1 MATRTT
7 RSKKAKPTEAQDSG
21 FMAAF
26 RELGVEKGINPEILF
41 DAIEAAL
48 VAAYKRNFNAAQNVR
63 VTLDRTSGQYHV
75 YAIKTV
81 VEEVQDSIQEISLA
95 MAQQI
100 SPNYQLDDTL
110 EVEVTPAN
118 FGRIAAQTA
127 KQVVVQRIREAERG
141 IIYEEFSSRE
151 GDIVTGLVQRV
162 ENRNVYVDLGKT
174 EAIMPQAEQIANEEY
189 AVNDRIK
196 AIITEVKN
204 STKGPQVLLSRTHP
218 DLLKRLFELE
228 VPEIHDGV
236 VEIKSVAREAGMR
249 SKIAVYAK
257 DESVDPIGSCVGHRG
272 FRVQAIV
279 DELRNEKID
288 IVKWSED
295 PAVYIANALSP
306 AKVVSVDVAE
316 SEKMSRVVVP
326 DYQLSLAIGKEG
338 QNARLA
344 AKLTGWKIDIK
355 SETQAEEEGEFQ
367 PPVSAGSAD
376 EATDELG
383 GEDFLAEFENDT
395 FEADEAAETSAGEM
409 TDSEAGNEAA
419 DSAEAVEASDGE
431 AEAEAA
437 EEAEPQQ
444 DEDKV
449 EV

>member
-1 MATRTT
+1 
-7 RSKKAKPTEAQDSG
+7 
-21 FMAAF
+21 MAAF

-63 VTLDRTSGQYHV
+63 VALDRTSGQYHV

-81 VEEVQDSIQEISLA
+81 VEEAEDSIQEISLA

-100 SPNYQLDDTL
+100 SPDYQLGDTL

-151 GDIVTGLVQRV
+151 GDIVTGIVQRV
-162 ENRNVYVDLGKT
+162 ENRNVYVDLGRT
-174 EAIMPQAEQIANEEY
+174 EAIMQQTEQIANEEY
-189 AVNDRIK
+189 VVNDRIK
-196 AIITEVKN
+196 ALIIEVKN

-228 VPEIHDGV
+228 VPEIHDGI

-316 SEKMSRVVVP
+316 NEKMSRVVVP

-355 SETQAEEEGEFQ
+355 SETQAEEEGEFL
-367 PPVSAGSAD
+367 PSLPEEACD
-376 EATDELG
+376 EAEDEMS
-383 GEDFLAEFENDT
+383 GEDFLAEFEHDT
-395 FEADEAAETSAGEM
+395 FDADDAEADAETA
-409 TDSEAGNEAA
+409 EAGTEA
-419 DSAEAVEASDGE
+419 DI
-431 AEAEAA
+431 
-437 EEAEPQQ
+437 Q
-444 DEDKV
+444 DEDSG